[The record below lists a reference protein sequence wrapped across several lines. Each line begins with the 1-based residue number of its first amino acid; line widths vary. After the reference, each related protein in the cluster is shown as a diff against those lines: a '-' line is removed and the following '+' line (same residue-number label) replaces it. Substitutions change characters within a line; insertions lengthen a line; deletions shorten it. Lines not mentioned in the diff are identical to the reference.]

1 MVFVYITSYISSFV
15 NLMSSSPILQTAQL
29 KLEQLES
36 GVGVGDEL
44 LLTEGD
50 QGSIISVCLPQRDL
64 K

>member
-1 MVFVYITSYISSFV
+1 
-15 NLMSSSPILQTAQL
+15 MSSSPILQTAQL